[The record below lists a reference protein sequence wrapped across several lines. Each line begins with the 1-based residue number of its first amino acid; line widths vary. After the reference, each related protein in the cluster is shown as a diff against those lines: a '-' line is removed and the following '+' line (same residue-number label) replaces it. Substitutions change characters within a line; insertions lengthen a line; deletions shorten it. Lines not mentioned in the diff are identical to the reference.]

1 MTVLRDSG
9 DSVRCLLGESPPFG
23 FEGPESDE
31 NEDRGLICGV
41 RSAARLR
48 DNLAKLKSKLKI
60 SLGLRFLR
68 MLVAHVDASLGFAVK
83 SLVAIVG
90 SLGVVGGVVGV
101 KGVIPRRRSRGST
114 VRWSPEWRLWLLL
127 LFNSGCLTSQ
137 LFRPLLDIVVL
148 REKEAENVLPEN
160 VGLFV
165 TG

>member
-83 SLVAIVG
+83 SLVAR
-90 SLGVVGGVVGV
+90 VVGV